1 MIIFIKKSVIKN
13 QEFTSQPILEKPIKL
28 TSSPQ
33 PDTKQVLP
41 LVMKTHTYP
50 TPKLPVW
57 HRVKKRLDII
67 SS

>member
-28 TSSPQ
+28 ASSPQ

-50 TPKLPVW
+50 TPKLPV
-57 HRVKKRLDII
+57 
-67 SS
+67 